1 MAEKTKSRASH
12 VLGGGHKTSS
22 KSGKKPHSIHIRR
35 GKSGGFI
42 SEHHHLPD
50 EDGSMNPPEEH
61 VHPDMASL
69 MSSIQSNMGDQGAAP
84 AGSPSPDMSQ
94 GAPAPG
100 GGAPAPAPQG
110 ATSPQPGM

>member
-1 MAEKTKSRASH
+1 MAEKTKSRAGH
-12 VLGGGHKTSS
+12 VLGGIHKTSS

-69 MSSIQSNMGDQGAAP
+69 MSSIQNNLGDQGTGP
-84 AGSPSPDMSQ
+84 AGAPPDASQ
-94 GAPAPG
+94 
-100 GGAPAPAPQG
+100 GGAPAPTIITG
-110 ATSPQPGM
+110 GFWSRINSFS